1 MTGKS
6 GIRNLGPNTRA
17 VHDDLEGEHIWYA
30 HVMPIFMSNTF
41 CFEDSEHLQAV
52 WQHRELGYIYS
63 RDRNPTVDVFQKK
76 MAELEHADWA
86 QAAASGMGAISAA
99 LLATVKAG
107 DHIVSSNQ
115 LYPESR
121 EIIEIHLQQLGVTHS
136 FVEIADLDAVRA
148 AMRPE
153 TKVIYTETL
162 SNPFLIVADI
172 PALADIAHEHGAL
185 LIVDNTFTSPA
196 LLRPLELGADLCVQS
211 ATKFL
216 CGHSTAIGGVV
227 AGKDAKLKEDVFQ
240 IIRRFGACLSPFN
253 AWLILA
259 GIKTLYLRVRR
270 QCENALKL
278 AQFLESHPV
287 IEKIYYPGLSSHP
300 QHELAGRLMGGLY
313 GSMISFEPVGGK
325 ETQWKIFDN
334 LKLTYLAT
342 SLGDVSTLVIHR
354 PMRAVTRISV
364 GIEESEDIIA
374 DWKQA
379 LDRIAV

>member
-1 MTGKS
+1 MGKKRKLE
-6 GIRNLGPNTRA
+6 GLGPNTRV
-17 VHDDLEGEHIWYA
+17 VHDELEGEHIWYA

-41 CFEDSEHLQAV
+41 CYENSEHLQAV
-52 WQHRELGYIYS
+52 WHHRELGYIYS
-63 RDRNPTVDVFQKK
+63 RDRNPTVDAFQRK
-76 MAELEHADWA
+76 MAQLEQGTWA

-99 LLATVKAG
+99 LLATLKAG
-107 DHIVSSNQ
+107 DHIVSSDQ

-121 EIIEIHLQQLGVTHS
+121 EIIEIHLEQLGVSHT
-136 FVEIADLDAVRA
+136 FVEIADLEAVRG

-153 TKVIYTETL
+153 TRVIYTETL

-172 PALADIAHEHGAL
+172 PALAQIAHERGAL

-211 ATKFL
+211 ATKFI

-227 AGKDAKLKEDVFQ
+227 VGKDDDLREDVFQ

-253 AWLILA
+253 AWVLLS

-278 AQFLESHPV
+278 AQFLENHPV
-287 IEKIYYPGLSSHP
+287 IEKIYYPGLESHP
-300 QHELAGRLMGGLY
+300 QHELAKRLMGGLY

-325 ETQWKIFDN
+325 NTQWKIFDN
-334 LKLTYLAT
+334 LRLTYLAT

-364 GIEESEDIIA
+364 GIEEPEDIIA

-379 LDRIAV
+379 LDLIVV

>member
-1 MTGKS
+1 MAAQDN
-6 GIRNLGPNTRA
+6 RNLGPNTRL
-17 VHDDLEGEHIWYA
+17 VHDDLEGERVWYA

-41 CFEDSEHLQAV
+41 FYEDSEHLQAV

-63 RDRNPTVDVFQKK
+63 RDRNPTVDAFQKR
-76 MAELEHADWA
+76 MADLERAEWA

-121 EIIEIHLQQLGVTHS
+121 EIIEIHLQQLGVSHT
-136 FVEIADLDAVRA
+136 FVEIADLDAVRK

-153 TKVIYTETL
+153 TKVVYTETM

-172 PALADIAHEHGAL
+172 PALAETAHQHGAV

-196 LLRPLELGADLCVQS
+196 LVRPLELGADLSAQS
-211 ATKFL
+211 ATKL
-216 CGHSTAIGGVV
+216 ICGHSTAIGGVV
-227 AGKDAKLKEDVFQ
+227 AGKDNGMKEGVFQ

-253 AWLILA
+253 AWVLLS
-259 GIKTLYLRVRR
+259 GVKTLYLRVQR

-278 AQFLESHPV
+278 AEFLEGHPV
-287 IEKIYYPGLSSHP
+287 IDKVYYPGLESHP
-300 QHELAGRLMGGLY
+300 QHELAKQMMNGLY

-325 ETQWKIFDN
+325 ETQWRIFDN
-334 LKLTYLAT
+334 LKLTVLAT
-342 SLGDVSTLVIHR
+342 SLGDVTTLVIQR

-364 GIEESEDIIA
+364 GIEEPEDIIA

-379 LDRIAV
+379 LDRIRV